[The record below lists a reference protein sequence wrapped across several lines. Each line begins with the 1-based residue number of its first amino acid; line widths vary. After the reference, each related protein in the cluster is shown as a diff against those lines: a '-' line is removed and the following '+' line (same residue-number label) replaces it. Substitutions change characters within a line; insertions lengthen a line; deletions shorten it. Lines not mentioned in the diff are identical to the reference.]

1 METRR
6 STWQVWHVHAEA
18 LRQIRPLALA
28 PDQVEQV
35 ANRVTAEVLGHGSTS
50 LARPDDGV
58 VEPGVLR
65 RRDGTSVYTVA
76 GSDLYTSSAVLAAER
91 RLVELAGRTDGR
103 TIPDTSVDVAL
114 LEMTANGVDL
124 DPGQAALVRAMATS
138 GRRLQLAIA
147 PAGTGKTTAMH
158 ALTHAW
164 TSTGGQV
171 VGLAPSAA
179 AAAQLRDQT
188 AAPTDTLAKL
198 LWSITH
204 NDLPDWAQNIGPNS
218 LVIIDEAGMADT
230 ITLDTAI
237 HWIVGRGGSVRL
249 VGDDQQLAAI
259 GAGGAL
265 RDIATTHGAVRLTE
279 LHRFT
284 NPAEAAATLSLR
296 EGRPEALGFYLDQ
309 RRIHVGDPTTSADQ
323 LYAAWKADRNAGL
336 DALMLAPTRELA
348 AQLNQRARAEHVGR
362 RSAEAAV
369 DLADGN
375 QASPGDVIIT
385 RRNDRRLR
393 TSPTDWVKNGDRWT
407 VQRVHRDGGL
417 TVQHLRHGRLV
428 RLPADYVTGQV
439 ELGYATTVHAA
450 QGVTADTMHG
460 YVTGDE
466 ARQQLYTMATRGRTA
481 NHLYLNV
488 VGDGDPHSVIRPEHV
503 RPNTAVDILEPILAR
518 DDAARSATTEH
529 RQLHDPAV
537 RLGDAAT
544 RYHDALH
551 TAAQTV
557 APPELVDAHRRGRGT
572 DQRRTHRR
580 AGLAHAAR
588 PPAAAARRRP

>member
-1 METRR
+1 M
-6 STWQVWHVHAEA
+6 A
-18 LRQIRPLALA
+18 
-28 PDQVEQV
+28 
-35 ANRVTAEVLGHGSTS
+35 
-50 LARPDDGV
+50 
-58 VEPGVLR
+58 
-65 RRDGTSVYTVA
+65 
-76 GSDLYTSSAVLAAER
+76 AV
-91 RLVELAGRTDGR
+91 
-103 TIPDTSVDVAL
+103 
-114 LEMTANGVDL
+114 
-124 DPGQAALVRAMATS
+124 
-138 GRRLQLAIA
+138 
-147 PAGTGKTTAMH
+147 
-158 ALTHAW
+158 
-164 TSTGGQV
+164 
-171 VGLAPSAA
+171 
-179 AAAQLRDQT
+179 
-188 AAPTDTLAKL
+188 
-198 LWSITH
+198 
-204 NDLPDWAQNIGPNS
+204 
-218 LVIIDEAGMADT
+218 
-230 ITLDTAI
+230 
-237 HWIVGRGGSVRL
+237 
-249 VGDDQQLAAI
+249 
-259 GAGGAL
+259 GAGGVL

-296 EGRPEALGFYLDQ
+296 EGRSEALGFYLDQ

-375 QASPGDVIIT
+375 QASAGDVVIT

-407 VQRVHRDGGL
+407 VHRVHRDGGL

-503 RPNTAVDILEPILAR
+503 RPNTAVDILEQILAR

-529 RQLHDPAV
+529 RDLHDPAV

-551 TAAQTV
+551 TAAADI
-557 APPELVDAHRRGRGT
+557 APPELVERTRRR
-572 DQRRTHRR
+572 RRTGSA
-580 AGLAHAAR
+580 AG
-588 PPAAAARRRP
+588 